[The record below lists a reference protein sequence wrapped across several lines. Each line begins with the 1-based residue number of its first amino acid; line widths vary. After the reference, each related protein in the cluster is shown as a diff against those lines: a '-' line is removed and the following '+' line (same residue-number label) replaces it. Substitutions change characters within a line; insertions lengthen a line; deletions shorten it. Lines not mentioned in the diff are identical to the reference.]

1 MMIQLLGHAETSA
14 NHSWRSL
21 RDRHYAAPPEEI
33 ARRLKTSVP
42 TMPRWNFVGYDKST
56 GVIHL
61 EHVTPIGGFTDDIL
75 LRLQADSDGTS
86 VSGRSKS
93 RVGSFDFG
101 VNMMN
106 LRSILRAL
114 DRIMMAP
121 SGKIETTGA
130 PIPASSKE

>member
-33 ARRLKTSVP
+33 ARRLKASAP
-42 TMPRWNFVGYDKST
+42 TMRRWNFVGYDKGT

-75 LRLQADSDGTS
+75 LRLQADGRGTS
-86 VSGRSKS
+86 LSGRSKS

-114 DRIMMAP
+114 DRIMTAP
-121 SGKIETTGA
+121 SGKTETTGTPVA
-130 PIPASSKE
+130 ASSGE